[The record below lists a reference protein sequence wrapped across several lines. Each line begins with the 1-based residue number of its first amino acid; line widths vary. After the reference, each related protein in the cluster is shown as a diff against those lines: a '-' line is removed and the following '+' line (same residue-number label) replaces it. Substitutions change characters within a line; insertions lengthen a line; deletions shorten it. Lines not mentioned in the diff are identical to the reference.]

1 MKTINAK
8 VMPSF
13 LQKPLFLVLNDLLSN
28 VVMEVQTDINN
39 KMVNPFKRI
48 NIGVLK
54 AWCHTHC
61 LRMQIGFIIVDEA

>member
-8 VMPSF
+8 AMPSF
-13 LQKPLFLVLNDLLSN
+13 LQKPLFLMLNDLLSN
-28 VVMEVQTDINN
+28 ESSVVVTEVQTDINN

-54 AWCHTHC
+54 A
-61 LRMQIGFIIVDEA
+61 

>member
-8 VMPSF
+8 EMPSF
-13 LQKPLFLVLNDLLSN
+13 LQKPLFLMLNDLLSN
-28 VVMEVQTDINN
+28 VVTEVQTDINN

-54 AWCHTHC
+54 A
-61 LRMQIGFIIVDEA
+61 